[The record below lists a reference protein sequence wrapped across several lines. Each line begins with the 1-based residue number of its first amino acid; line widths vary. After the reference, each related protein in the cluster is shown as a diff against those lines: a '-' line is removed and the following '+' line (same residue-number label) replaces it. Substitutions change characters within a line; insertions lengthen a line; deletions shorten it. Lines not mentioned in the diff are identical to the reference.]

1 MATLPELLDPRD
13 PDPAVRRML
22 RAWLALQEV
31 GAWRPAEAVA
41 ALERAPDPERA
52 LRALDPGGGRPTDA
66 DLERRVA
73 ALARAGVL
81 ALPLSSPL
89 YPPRVR
95 RLPDAAPLLCVR
107 GDVTALSA
115 PAVAIVGARAATSV
129 GREVASNL
137 AGDLAAL
144 GFVVVS
150 GLARGIDAAA
160 HRGALEAGGLSAAV
174 LACGPDRVYPPEH
187 AELAERIAER
197 GAVVSELPPGALPLR
212 HHFPLRNRLISGLAL
227 ALVVVEAR
235 ERSGSLITAA
245 HARDQGVEVLVVPGS
260 VTSPTSRG
268 SNALLRY
275 RPVSPCLDVDDVLK
289 ALGLPPPEKV
299 ASDPLA
305 GLEGVWERQVLAA
318 LLEEPASADELARR
332 LGRDPGLLA
341 ADLVNLE
348 LTGRIARERDGRLR
362 ARRRRR

>member
-1 MATLPELLDPRD
+1 MAALPELLDPRD
-13 PDPAVRRML
+13 SDPAVRRSL
-22 RAWLALQEV
+22 CAWLALQEA

-52 LRALDPGGGRPTDA
+52 LRELAPGGGRPTDA
-66 DLERRVA
+66 ELERRVA
-73 ALARAGVL
+73 ALARAGAL
-81 ALPLSSPL
+81 ALPLLSPL

-107 GDVTALSA
+107 GDATALSA

-129 GREVASNL
+129 GREVAANL

-187 AELAERIAER
+187 ASLAERIAER
-197 GAVVSELPPGALPLR
+197 GAVLSEFPPGALPLK

-235 ERSGSLITAA
+235 ERSGSLLSVG
-245 HARDQGVEVLVVPGS
+245 HARDQGIPVLAVPGP
-260 VTSPTSRG
+260 VTAPTSRG
-268 SNALLRY
+268 SNLLLRDG
-275 RPVSPCLDVDDVLK
+275 VAVCLDVDDVLR
-289 ALGLPPPEKV
+289 ALELPVREKV
-299 ASDPLA
+299 AADPLA
-305 GLEGVWERQVLAA
+305 GLEGVWERQVLTA

-332 LGRDPGLLA
+332 LGREPGLLA

-362 ARRRRR
+362 ARRRRT